1 MRKQLSITLFCVVFF
16 FSNHTFS
23 ASLLLSPSSVNAM
36 EGDIVSL
43 DLLAVFSDDP
53 TLGGG
58 IDIFYDQSVLRFDG
72 FSFDT
77 ALDLDAGFSRQ
88 PDVLANELEGIAFGN
103 FNGISDDG
111 RVGTLTFTAIS
122 ESANSPIDIA
132 ITDNAL
138 AGGPFISGTDF
149 TTVQTLDLTGSSVSV
164 SAVPLPAAVW
174 LFGSALGLLT
184 FKSRSQKFT
193 KHSN

>member
-1 MRKQLSITLFCVVFF
+1 MIKRFCTAVCCTAFLV
-16 FSNHTFS
+16 SSHAFS
-23 ASLLLSPSSVNAM
+23 ASLSLSPSSADAM
-36 EGDIVSL
+36 VGDTVSL

-58 IDIFYDQSVLRFDG
+58 VDIFYDQSVLRFEG

-88 PDVLANELEGIAFGN
+88 PDVLTNELEGIAFGN
-103 FNGISDDG
+103 FNGVSGDG

-122 ESANSPIDIA
+122 GAAFSPIDIA

-164 SAVPLPAAVW
+164 SAVPLPAAAW
-174 LFGSALGLLT
+174 LFGSALGLLSL
-184 FKSRSQKFT
+184 KRRSR
-193 KHSN
+193 